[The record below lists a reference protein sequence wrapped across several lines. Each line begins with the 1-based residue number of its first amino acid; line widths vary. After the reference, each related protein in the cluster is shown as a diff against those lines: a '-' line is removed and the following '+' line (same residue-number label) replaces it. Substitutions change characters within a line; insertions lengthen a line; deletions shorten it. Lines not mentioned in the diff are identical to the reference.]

1 MYYISM
7 MLMHQGKIIQ
17 KWKSLVRVVT
27 SPTEN
32 VRGELQQSLMG
43 KITQARY
50 KKLVANHQAAPLAA
64 MLNSEIN
71 LK

>member
-1 MYYISM
+1 MEI
-7 MLMHQGKIIQ
+7 
-17 KWKSLVRVVT
+17 LVRVVT
-27 SPTEN
+27 FPTDN
-32 VRGELQQSLMG
+32 VREELQQSLMG
-43 KITQARY
+43 KNHSWARY